1 MSIFR
6 SRKDPAP
13 EPVEVAFASNQ
24 TEADMIQ
31 GILKDEGIP
40 SLTRKPNGSFL
51 TDLFAMGPRNI
62 VVPASAEEKAK
73 QILADYEN
81 IPEDDLPGL

>member
-6 SRKDPAP
+6 FRRDPVP
-13 EPVEVAFASNQ
+13 HPVEVAFASNQ
-24 TEADMIQ
+24 AEADMIQ

-51 TDLFAMGPRNI
+51 TDLFAMGPRHI
-62 VVPASAEEKAK
+62 VVPASAGEKAK
-73 QILADYEN
+73 AILADYEN
-81 IPEDDLPGL
+81 VPESSLPGL